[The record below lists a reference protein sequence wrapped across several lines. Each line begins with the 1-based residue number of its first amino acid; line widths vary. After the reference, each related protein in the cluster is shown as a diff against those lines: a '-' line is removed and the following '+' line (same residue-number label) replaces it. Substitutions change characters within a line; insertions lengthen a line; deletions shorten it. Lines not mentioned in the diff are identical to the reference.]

1 MIIFDH
7 VTYAYEG
14 KETPSLRDCTFSVK
28 PGELILLTGESGCGK
43 TTIIKLVN
51 GLLQHTGGGTLA
63 GTVMVGGQ
71 DVAQTPLWELAR
83 TVGSVFQNP
92 KSQFFNLDTTSEVL
106 FGLESRGAS
115 HDEMA
120 QALESAAQVCG
131 VGPLLERSIFAL
143 SGGEKQRIACASAWA
158 MGPEL
163 FVLDEPSSNLDG
175 EGIRQL
181 REILKQ
187 LKKARKTV
195 LMAEH
200 RLWYAADLAD
210 RVFYLRSG
218 QLEREYYGKDFLAL
232 PEEERR
238 SMGLRSIAEI
248 PVSAPGSST
257 AAGADGLTVREL
269 RAAYH
274 GATVW
279 EGVSFH
285 APRGQITAITG
296 QNGAGKTTLARC
308 LCGLMKEQSGTIFW
322 DGKPL
327 RRTERRRKAFLIM
340 QDVNLQLFGDSVLAE
355 VRLGNTATEQEAL
368 TTLGRMDLA
377 QYADTHPMA
386 LSGGQKQRLAVADG
400 CLSGKELLIFDEP
413 TSGLDY
419 GHMLEVSRR
428 LRELAEQGLCV
439 VVITHDGE
447 FLRESGAWMVDW
459 LPKEKRRGTLRGC
472 GSAHGCFMLCIKCG
486 ASLPEGANFCHMCGK
501 KQIPQKRKPLK
512 RPNGS
517 GTVYKLS
524 GHRKRPWVAAK
535 NRVII
540 GYYEKK
546 TDALQASE
554 RLSGVSLSD
563 RFNMTF
569 AEVYA
574 QWSPEHFKTIG
585 PKGVEAYENSF
596 QIFSS
601 LHDTKFRDLRTS
613 DFQEIFFSHWK
624 NPTPL
629 SPNTSSFSH
638 RCILLQSG
646 KKLQLRILPNSF
658 LFPIK

>member
-1 MIIFDH
+1 MISFDH
-7 VTYAYEG
+7 VTYTYEG

-187 LKKARKTV
+187 LKKGGKTV

-210 RVFYLRSG
+210 RVLYLRGG
-218 QLEREYYGKDFLAL
+218 QLEREYSGQNFLTL
-232 PEEERR
+232 TEKERR
-238 SMGLRSIAEI
+238 SMGLRSIAEV
-248 PVSAPGSST
+248 PVSSPEPSPT
-257 AAGADGLTVREL
+257 TGADGLMVREL
-269 RAAYH
+269 RATYN
-274 GATVW
+274 GAAVW
-279 EGVSFH
+279 EGVSFR

-308 LCGLMKEQSGTIFW
+308 LCGLMKEQSGTIFLGW
-322 DGKPL
+322 KASAPNGK
-327 RRTERRRKAFLIM
+327 KAEGVPDHAGCEPPAFWR
-340 QDVNLQLFGDSVLAE
+340 QRA
-355 VRLGNTATEQEAL
+355 
-368 TTLGRMDLA
+368 GRDPA
-377 QYADTHPMA
+377 
-386 LSGGQKQRLAVADG
+386 
-400 CLSGKELLIFDEP
+400 GK
-413 TSGLDY
+413 Y
-419 GHMLEVSRR
+419 GHRAGGFDNL
-428 LRELAEQGLCV
+428 G
-439 VVITHDGE
+439 
-447 FLRESGAWMVDW
+447 
-459 LPKEKRRGTLRGC
+459 
-472 GSAHGCFMLCIKCG
+472 
-486 ASLPEGANFCHMCGK
+486 
-501 KQIPQKRKPLK
+501 
-512 RPNGS
+512 PNGS
-517 GTVYKLS
+517 GSVCGYSPHGSIRRAEAEAGRCRWLFQ
-524 GHRKRPWVAAK
+524 RKGTA
-535 NRVII
+535 
-540 GYYEKK
+540 
-546 TDALQASE
+546 
-554 RLSGVSLSD
+554 
-563 RFNMTF
+563 
-569 AEVYA
+569 
-574 QWSPEHFKTIG
+574 
-585 PKGVEAYENSF
+585 
-596 QIFSS
+596 
-601 LHDTKFRDLRTS
+601 DL
-613 DFQEIFFSHWK
+613 
-624 NPTPL
+624 
-629 SPNTSSFSH
+629 
-638 RCILLQSG
+638 
-646 KKLQLRILPNSF
+646 
-658 LFPIK
+658 

>member
-115 HDEMA
+115 HDEME
-120 QALESAAQVCG
+120 QALESAVQVCG
-131 VGPLLERSIFAL
+131 VGPLLDRSIFAL

-187 LKKARKTV
+187 LKKAGKTV

-218 QLEREYYGKDFLAL
+218 QLEREYNGKDFLAL

-238 SMGLRSIAEI
+238 SMGLRSIAEV
-248 PVSAPGSST
+248 PVSSPEPSP
-257 AAGADGLTVREL
+257 AAGADGLMVREL
-269 RAAYH
+269 RATYN
-274 GATVW
+274 GAAVW

-327 RRTERRRKAFLIM
+327 RRTERPANESQVGISRFQFRKKATRSQTAERSKIETAVGQRGVQYEIRSAPVCLDKQLPRRSRYAGTCWQKPSCRPCKAFLR
-340 QDVNLQLFGDSVLAE
+340 NA
-355 VRLGNTATEQEAL
+355 
-368 TTLGRMDLA
+368 
-377 QYADTHPMA
+377 
-386 LSGGQKQRLAVADG
+386 
-400 CLSGKELLIFDEP
+400 
-413 TSGLDY
+413 
-419 GHMLEVSRR
+419 
-428 LRELAEQGLCV
+428 
-439 VVITHDGE
+439 
-447 FLRESGAWMVDW
+447 
-459 LPKEKRRGTLRGC
+459 
-472 GSAHGCFMLCIKCG
+472 
-486 ASLPEGANFCHMCGK
+486 FC
-501 KQIPQKRKPLK
+501 P
-512 RPNGS
+512 
-517 GTVYKLS
+517 
-524 GHRKRPWVAAK
+524 
-535 NRVII
+535 
-540 GYYEKK
+540 
-546 TDALQASE
+546 
-554 RLSGVSLSD
+554 
-563 RFNMTF
+563 
-569 AEVYA
+569 
-574 QWSPEHFKTIG
+574 
-585 PKGVEAYENSF
+585 
-596 QIFSS
+596 
-601 LHDTKFRDLRTS
+601 
-613 DFQEIFFSHWK
+613 
-624 NPTPL
+624 
-629 SPNTSSFSH
+629 
-638 RCILLQSG
+638 
-646 KKLQLRILPNSF
+646 
-658 LFPIK
+658 

>member
-1 MIIFDH
+1 MISFDH
-7 VTYAYEG
+7 VTYTYEG

-63 GTVMVGGQ
+63 GTVMVGSQ
-71 DVAQTPLWELAR
+71 DVARTPLWELAR

-181 REILKQ
+181 REILNQ
-187 LKKARKTV
+187 LKKAGKTV

-248 PVSAPGSST
+248 PVSSPESSS
-257 AAGADGLTVREL
+257 AMEADGLTVREL
-269 RAAYH
+269 CAAYN

-285 APRGQITAITG
+285 APRGKITAITG
-296 QNGAGKTTLARC
+296 HNGAGKTTLARC

-355 VRLGNTATEQEAL
+355 VRLEIRPQN
-368 TTLGRMDLA
+368 RML
-377 QYADTHPMA
+377 
-386 LSGGQKQRLAVADG
+386 
-400 CLSGKELLIFDEP
+400 
-413 TSGLDY
+413 
-419 GHMLEVSRR
+419 
-428 LRELAEQGLCV
+428 
-439 VVITHDGE
+439 
-447 FLRESGAWMVDW
+447 
-459 LPKEKRRGTLRGC
+459 
-472 GSAHGCFMLCIKCG
+472 
-486 ASLPEGANFCHMCGK
+486 
-501 KQIPQKRKPLK
+501 
-512 RPNGS
+512 
-517 GTVYKLS
+517 
-524 GHRKRPWVAAK
+524 
-535 NRVII
+535 
-540 GYYEKK
+540 
-546 TDALQASE
+546 
-554 RLSGVSLSD
+554 
-563 RFNMTF
+563 
-569 AEVYA
+569 
-574 QWSPEHFKTIG
+574 
-585 PKGVEAYENSF
+585 
-596 QIFSS
+596 
-601 LHDTKFRDLRTS
+601 
-613 DFQEIFFSHWK
+613 
-624 NPTPL
+624 
-629 SPNTSSFSH
+629 
-638 RCILLQSG
+638 
-646 KKLQLRILPNSF
+646 
-658 LFPIK
+658 